1 MSVAPATYLGFDF
14 GTKRI
19 GVAVGQTLTATAT
32 ALVTLGTRNDKP
44 DWEAIGALIAQWQP
58 AALVVG
64 LPLNMDGS
72 ENELT
77 RRSLRF
83 CRQLRERYH
92 LEVHTM
98 DERLSSVAATEQLAR
113 SGRHGGRVDHVA
125 AQIILE
131 NWLNQRGTG

>member
-1 MSVAPATYLGFDF
+1 MSVSAQTYLGFDY

-32 ALVTLGTRNDKP
+32 ALVTLSARNHKP
-44 DWEAIGALIAQWQP
+44 DWDAIGALIAQWQP

-72 ENELT
+72 ENDLT

-83 CRQLRERYH
+83 SRQLHERFR
-92 LEVHTM
+92 LDVHTM
-98 DERLSSVAATEQLAR
+98 DERLSSVEAGVRLAQN
-113 SGRHGGRVDHVA
+113 GRRGGRVDDVA

-131 NWLNQRGTG
+131 NWLNQRGTE

>member
-1 MSVAPATYLGFDF
+1 MSGQAATYLGFDY

-19 GVAVGQTLTATAT
+19 GVAVGQTQTATAT
-32 ALVTLGTRNDKP
+32 ALTTLNAVQNKP
-44 DWEAIGALIAQWQP
+44 DWAAIERLIAQWQP

-72 ENELT
+72 ENDLT

-83 CRQLRERYH
+83 SRQLHERFG

-98 DERLSSVAATEQLAR
+98 DERLSSVAAEQRLDGFGIR
-113 SGRHGGRVDHVA
+113 GGAVDQVA

-131 NWLNQRGTG
+131 NWLNRRATG